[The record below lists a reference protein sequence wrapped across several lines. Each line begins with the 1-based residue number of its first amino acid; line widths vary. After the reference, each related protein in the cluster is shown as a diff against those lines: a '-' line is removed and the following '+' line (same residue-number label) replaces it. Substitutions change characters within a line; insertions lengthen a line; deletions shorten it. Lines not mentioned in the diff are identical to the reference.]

1 MRQFRIWYA
10 HGYGVVGVY
19 VVYMCKHQRQ
29 WYIFSTTTS
38 VVVEWSDKKGNER
51 KYKLPPR
58 DSSMPSRVDVDVIF
72 SLELRFGQR
81 SPARDTILTN
91 VLWQLTVVIMKTR
104 EARPVLEPAAM
115 ALVVVLCSVLSS
127 SSVTSEVL
135 GQGTNTSSSC
145 EASRA
150 KCFHNYQVWR
160 IPATYGLSKRFSQQQ
175 WNGIIK
181 KLENGRNL
189 HFFSQHF

>member
-1 MRQFRIWYA
+1 M
-10 HGYGVVGVY
+10 
-19 VVYMCKHQRQ
+19 
-29 WYIFSTTTS
+29 
-38 VVVEWSDKKGNER
+38 VVEWSDKKGNER

-91 VLWQLTVVIMKTR
+91 VLWQLTVVIMKSR
-104 EARPVLEPAAM
+104 EARPVLEPATM
-115 ALVVVLCSVLSS
+115 ALVVILCSVLSS

-135 GQGTNTSSSC
+135 GQGTNTSSSSC

-181 KLENGRNL
+181 KLENG
-189 HFFSQHF
+189 

>member
-1 MRQFRIWYA
+1 MCTA
-10 HGYGVVGVY
+10 STAVVCFFYYYLG
-19 VVYMCKHQRQ
+19 
-29 WYIFSTTTS
+29 T
-38 VVVEWSDKKGNER
+38 VEWSDKKGNER

-115 ALVVVLCSVLSS
+115 ALVVILSSVLSS

-189 HFFSQHF
+189 HFFHSTFRISCSSLIAF